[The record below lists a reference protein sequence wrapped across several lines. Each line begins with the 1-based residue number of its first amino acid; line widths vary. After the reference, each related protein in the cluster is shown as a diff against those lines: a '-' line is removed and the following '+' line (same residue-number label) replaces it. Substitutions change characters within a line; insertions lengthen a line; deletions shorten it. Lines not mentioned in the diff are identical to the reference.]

1 MIKCPKE
8 YKIPTNDWL
17 IPIKVLI
24 DEYNLENSKNLI
36 YDSELIEDEIKRE
49 KILVKVS
56 KVDTL
61 LNTTE
66 QLYKHIKDSEHVVKI
81 YCFLHCNES
90 KTYLNQHH
98 KDTLGFCNSKHTD
111 EDKQIISLEIMKNI
125 HHH

>member
-36 YDSELIEDEIKRE
+36 YESELIEDEIKRE
-49 KILVKVS
+49 NILVKVS

-66 QLYKHIKDSEHVVKI
+66 RAKLKNLRFFSFAPTIQRKSEI
-81 YCFLHCNES
+81 FFE
-90 KTYLNQHH
+90 LN
-98 KDTLGFCNSKHTD
+98 NY
-111 EDKQIISLEIMKNI
+111 INI
-125 HHH
+125 

>member
-36 YDSELIEDEIKRE
+36 YESELIEDEIKRE
-49 KILVKVS
+49 RILVKVS

-66 QLYKHIKDSEHVVKI
+66 RAKL
-81 YCFLHCNES
+81 
-90 KTYLNQHH
+90 
-98 KDTLGFCNSKHTD
+98 
-111 EDKQIISLEIMKNI
+111 KNLRFFSFAPTI
-125 HHH
+125 QRKS